1 MAARSR
7 LMRPRRSGIPFLS
20 ILSGLMIAAAIGL
33 FILELIDFTQ
43 IEDRIPIGVTVGGV
57 QVGNLSEDEAALL
70 IEEAYTL
77 PVTLYYQD
85 APINLI
91 PDEVGFTVNTA
102 VMVAQARA
110 TGESGAGFWGRY
122 FNFLLGRN
130 EDVSQD
136 IRLEADYQRNA
147 LRTRLE
153 EIARIYDEEG
163 ATYSYDVSTLAISTS
178 GAGYQLDIEGAM
190 TEVDAALL
198 RSDNRAVDL
207 PIIGGNT
214 GRPPMSALEDLIL
227 AYLDSQGFIYD
238 GQNSVASVFILDLE
252 TGEEIN
258 IQSDVAFTAAS
269 TIKIGIMLDL
279 FRTLNREANRD
290 EAFLMANSMLCS
302 NNSSSNR
309 IMELWLGNGNIYS
322 GLGSVSNIYQT
333 IGARNSFLTAPFVD
347 GSTDQTFGSIEAPE
361 TNPNTTIRTTADPYN
376 QTTTED
382 MGTVM
387 SLIYDCANYGSGL
400 MAIYPDGE
408 YTQNECRQMLE
419 LMSANDLERL
429 LQAGIP
435 TDTRIAHKNG
445 WLPGGSLGASTG
457 EAGIVFSPNGRH
469 YVISVYV
476 WESDP
481 NSTGFERWPLIEEI
495 SRASWNYFNP
505 ESQLLQP
512 RDDVPATANE
522 CLTQDGSGNV
532 IYNYLPPY
540 DVIDLNNI
548 NGWRDGTETT
558 PQALAG
564 EEE

>member
-1 MAARSR
+1 MARSR
-7 LMRPRRSGIPFLS
+7 LMRPRRSGIPFLG
-20 ILSGLMIAAAIGL
+20 ILSGLMIMAAIGL
-33 FILELIDFTQ
+33 FIIELIDFTQ

-57 QVGNLSEDEAALL
+57 RVGNLSEDEAALL
-70 IEEAYTL
+70 IEEAYTS
-77 PVTLYYQD
+77 PVTLYYQN

-110 TGESGAGFWGRY
+110 TGEAGAGFWGRY

-130 EDVSQD
+130 ENISQD

-153 EIARIYDEEG
+153 EIANIYDEEG
-163 ATYSYDVSTLAISTS
+163 ATYSYDISTLAITTN
-178 GAGYQLDIEGAM
+178 GAGYQLDIDGAM
-190 TEVDAALL
+190 AAVDTAL
-198 RSDNRAVDL
+198 RSSTNRAVDL
-207 PIIGGNT
+207 PIIGGDT

-279 FRTLNREANRD
+279 FRTINREINRD

-309 IMELWLGNGNIYS
+309 IMELWLGNGDIYS
-322 GLGSVSNIYQT
+322 GLGSVTNTYQT
-333 IGARNSFLTAPFVD
+333 IGARNTFLTAQFID
-347 GSTDQTFGSIEAPE
+347 GSENQVFGSIAAPE
-361 TNPNTTIRTTADPYN
+361 TSPNPTILTTADPYN

-400 MAIYPDGE
+400 MAVYPNGD
-408 YTQNECRQMLE
+408 YTQNECSQMLE
-419 LMSANDLERL
+419 LMSANDLGRL
-429 LQAGIP
+429 LQGGIP
-435 TDTRIAHKNG
+435 AGTRIAHKNG
-445 WLPGGSLGASTG
+445 WLPGGTLGASTG
-457 EAGIVFSPNGRH
+457 EAGIVFSPNGRN
-469 YVISVYV
+469 YVIAVYF

-495 SRASWNYFNP
+495 SRATWNYFNP
-505 ESQLLQP
+505 ENQLLQRREDIP
-512 RDDVPATANE
+512 ETANE
-522 CLTQDGSGNV
+522 CLTQDGTGNV
-532 IYNYLPPY
+532 TYNYLPPY
-540 DVIDLNNI
+540 DLIDLNNI
-548 NGWRDGTETT
+548 NGWRDGTSTT
-558 PQALAG
+558 PQPLAG